1 MNAQQEED
9 QDQQPINTK
18 GGAVKFSEEGDND
31 LPDNAQNYQDD
42 ELFNAELDPS
52 AAAQS
57 KMAAG

>member
-1 MNAQQEED
+1 MNAQQED

-31 LPDNAQNYQDD
+31 LPNNAHNYQDD

-57 KMAAG
+57 KMTAG